1 MFNNVKQENTI
12 LNDITIGQAQ
22 RLTAPAPFA
31 LLSARKP
38 DGSDNLMAV
47 SWWTYLSNHPP
58 MLGVC
63 LSKKGLSG
71 SLIEQNGVFTLSIV
85 GEELRDA
92 AHACGTC
99 SGRDHDKAAEFGIP
113 LEPAA
118 AIPASFVSGS
128 RAVFECRLASRTEAG
143 DHMFYL
149 ADILSCHG
157 DANIKQLF
165 AWDGYARLGTV

>member
-1 MFNNVKQENTI
+1 M
-12 LNDITIGQAQ
+12 NDITLGQAQ

-31 LLSARKP
+31 LLCVCKA
-38 DGSDNLMAV
+38 DGGDNLMAV

-71 SLIEQNGVFTLSIV
+71 SLIKQSGVFTLNVV
-85 GEELRDA
+85 GKTLKDA
-92 AHACGTC
+92 ALQCGRC

-113 LEPAA
+113 LEKAPS
-118 AIPASFVSGS
+118 IEASFVPES
-128 RAVFECRLASRTEAG
+128 RAVFECRLVSQSEAG
-143 DHMFYL
+143 DHVFYIAEIL
-149 ADILSCHG
+149 ACHG
-157 DANIKQLF
+157 NAEIPQLF

>member
-1 MFNNVKQENTI
+1 MSGMTE
-12 LNDITIGQAQ
+12 ITLGQAQ

-31 LLSARKP
+31 LLSARRA

-71 SLIEQNGVFTLSIV
+71 SLIERSGVFTLSIV
-85 GEELRDA
+85 GEQLRDA
-92 AHACGTC
+92 ALACGRC

-113 LEPAA
+113 LEAA
-118 AIPASFVSGS
+118 SAIPASLVSGS
-128 RAVFECRLASRTEAG
+128 RAAFECRLVSTAEAG
-143 DHMFYL
+143 DHVFYL
-149 ADILSCHG
+149 AEILACRG
-157 DANIKQLF
+157 DAEVKSLF
-165 AWDGYARLGTV
+165 AWDGYARLDTV

>member
-1 MFNNVKQENTI
+1 MIN
-12 LNDITIGQAQ
+12 LTIGQAQ

-31 LLSARKP
+31 LLSARRE

-71 SLIEQNGVFTLSIV
+71 SLIERSGVFTLNVV
-85 GEELRDA
+85 GEALSDA
-92 AHACGTC
+92 ALACGRC
-99 SGRDHDKAAEFGIP
+99 SGREHDKAAEFGIP

-118 AIPASFVSGS
+118 AIPASLVSGS
-128 RAVFECRLASRTEAG
+128 RAAFECRLVSQTEAG
-143 DHMFYL
+143 DHVFYL
-149 ADILSCHG
+149 AEILACRG
-157 DANIKQLF
+157 DAEIKQVF

>member
-1 MFNNVKQENTI
+1 M
-12 LNDITIGQAQ
+12 NDISIGQAQ

-31 LLSARKP
+31 LLSARRA
-38 DGSDNLMAV
+38 DGVDNLMAV

-71 SLIEQNGVFTLSIV
+71 SLIEQTGVFTLSVV
-85 GEELRDA
+85 GEALQDA
-92 AHACGTC
+92 ALACGRC

-113 LEPAA
+113 LEAAA
-118 AIPASFVSGS
+118 AIPASLVSDS
-128 RAVFECRLASRTEAG
+128 RAAFECRLVSQTEAG
-143 DHMFYL
+143 DHVFYL
-149 ADILSCHG
+149 AEILACRG
-157 DANIKQLF
+157 DAAIKQVF

>member
-1 MFNNVKQENTI
+1 MTEI
-12 LNDITIGQAQ
+12 ALGQAQ

-31 LLSARKP
+31 LLSARRA

-71 SLIEQNGVFTLSIV
+71 SLIEQTGVFTLSVV
-85 GEELRDA
+85 GESLEA
-92 AHACGTC
+92 AALACGRC

-113 LEPAA
+113 LESASV
-118 AIPASFVSGS
+118 IPASLVSDS
-128 RAVFECRLASRTEAG
+128 RAAFECRLFSQTEAG
-143 DHMFYL
+143 DHVFYM
-149 ADILSCHG
+149 AEILVCHG
-157 DANIKQLF
+157 DPEIKQLF
-165 AWDGYARLGTV
+165 AWDGYARLGRV

>member
-1 MFNNVKQENTI
+1 MSGMTE
-12 LNDITIGQAQ
+12 ITLGQAQ

-31 LLSARKP
+31 LLSARRA

-71 SLIEQNGVFTLSIV
+71 SLIERSGFFTLSVV
-85 GEELRDA
+85 GEALANA
-92 AHACGTC
+92 ALACGRC
-99 SGRDHDKAAEFGIP
+99 SGREHDKAAEFGVP
-113 LEPAA
+113 LEAA
-118 AIPASFVSGS
+118 SAVPGSLVSGS
-128 RAVFECRLASRTEAG
+128 RAAFECRLVNSAPAG
-143 DHMFYL
+143 DHVFYI
-149 ADILSCHG
+149 AEILSCRG
-157 DANIKQLF
+157 DAEIKQLF

>member
-1 MFNNVKQENTI
+1 M
-12 LNDITIGQAQ
+12 NDITLGQAQ

-31 LLSARKP
+31 LLCVRKA
-38 DGSDNLMAV
+38 DGGDNLMAV

-71 SLIEQNGVFTLSIV
+71 SLIKQSGVFTLNVV
-85 GEELRDA
+85 GKTLKDA
-92 AHACGTC
+92 ALQCGRC

-113 LEPAA
+113 LEKAPS
-118 AIPASFVSGS
+118 IEASFVPES
-128 RAVFECRLASRTEAG
+128 RAVFECRLVSQSEAG
-143 DHMFYL
+143 DHVFYIAEIL
-149 ADILSCHG
+149 ACHG
-157 DANIKQLF
+157 NAEIPQLF

>member
-1 MFNNVKQENTI
+1 MNTI
-12 LNDITIGQAQ
+12 TIAQAQ

-31 LLSARKP
+31 LLSARRP

-71 SLIEQNGVFTLSIV
+71 SLIEHTGFFTLSVV
-85 GEELRDA
+85 GEALSDA
-92 AHACGTC
+92 ALACGRC
-99 SGRDHDKAAEFGIP
+99 SGRERDKAADFGIP
-113 LEPAA
+113 LEPAD
-118 AIPASFVSGS
+118 AIPGSLVSGS
-128 RAVFECRLASRTEAG
+128 RAAFECRLVSRTEAG
-143 DHMFYL
+143 DHIFYL
-149 ADILSCHG
+149 AEILSCHG
-157 DANIKQLF
+157 NAEIKQVF